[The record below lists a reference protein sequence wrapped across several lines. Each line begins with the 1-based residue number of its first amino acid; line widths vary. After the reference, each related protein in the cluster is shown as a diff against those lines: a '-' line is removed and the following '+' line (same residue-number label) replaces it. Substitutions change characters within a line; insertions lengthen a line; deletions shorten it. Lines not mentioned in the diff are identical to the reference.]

1 VSLSEAQHWHRWVA
15 VGRRD
20 ELAQQPRRD
29 IGKTIRIGLARM
41 TTNKGIVW
49 HNGLTDGYKELS
61 RSYGRSAAGCPVNG
75 IHKSWSC
82 RERVLISPS
91 WLQRN

>member
-1 VSLSEAQHWHRWVA
+1 MVA

-29 IGKTIRIGLARM
+29 IGKTIRIGLAWL

-49 HNGLTDGYKELS
+49 HNGLTDGYEELS
-61 RSYGRSAAGCPVNG
+61 RFYGRSAAGCPVKASING
-75 IHKSWSC
+75 GRCENVCSTS
-82 RERVLISPS
+82 RRGYSVT
-91 WLQRN
+91 